1 MVQNAGVTEPGGT
14 EIVCA
19 ECGTVNSTSET
30 FCAGCGAFLEWQT
43 RTQPTVPGPKP
54 VIPQAGRTAQG
65 RTSPGRST
73 GPQRSGRSLKAQVST
88 NTLRGEAGSTL
99 PLQIDLHNLGTTVDR
114 ISVELLGPAEEWAT
128 IEPPAINLLPGTS
141 GTITVTIQLPGRSE
155 VPGPVVDYGLG
166 IRSSQHPAE
175 SILRRGE
182 IQIESFTDVQ
192 ARLRPTVLRAS
203 GPARATVSVSNDGIA
218 PVSLTLTGDDA
229 EGILEFG
236 FAPPRIDLAPRST
249 GDVTVRIAPREG
261 SRQDQPHPVSFAIV
275 LVETDGPSQRL
286 DGTYIPET
294 PPPPAPPRVEAPA
307 APPPPA
313 VVTVT
318 SGRSGLGPW
327 GCVIG
332 ILVGLIVAIGAV
344 SLVGYLA
351 CSANEQCSAACLEGG
366 LSSPGC
372 TVCELGFD
380 APWCSPTGV
389 DPAPQEPAPVDPDQP
404 DVGTGEEP
412 APEN

>member
-1 MVQNAGVTEPGGT
+1 MTEPGGT

-19 ECGTVNSTSET
+19 ECGTVNSTADK

-43 RTQPTVPGPKP
+43 RTQPVVPGPKP
-54 VIPQAGRTAQG
+54 VAPQAGRTTPG
-65 RTSPGRST
+65 RTT
-73 GPQRSGRSLKAQVST
+73 GPSSGRSLKAHVSA

-99 PLQIDLHNLGTTVDR
+99 HLQIDLHNLGTTVDR
-114 ISVELLGPAEEWAT
+114 IGVELLGPAEKWAT
-128 IEPPAINLLPGTS
+128 IEPPAVNLLPGTS
-141 GTITVTIQLPGRSE
+141 GTITVTFVLPGKSE

-166 IRSSQHPAE
+166 IRSSEHPAE

-182 IQIESFTDVQ
+182 IQIESFSDFQ
-192 ARLRPTVLRAS
+192 ARLRPTVLRAR
-203 GPARATVSVSNDGIA
+203 GPASATVSVSNDGIA
-218 PVSLTLTGDDA
+218 PVSLTLTGDDT
-229 EGILEFG
+229 EGVLDFR
-236 FAPPRIDLAPRST
+236 FARPRLDLPPRST
-249 GDVTVRIAPREG
+249 GDVAVRIAPRDAD
-261 SRQDQPHPVSFAIV
+261 RQEQPHPVSFAIV
-275 LVETDGPSQRL
+275 LAETDGRTQRL
-286 DGTYIPET
+286 DGTYIPEA
-294 PPPPAPPRVEAPA
+294 PPPPEPPRIETP
-307 APPPPA
+307 APPPAPA

-327 GCVIG
+327 GCLIG
-332 ILVGLIVAIGAV
+332 ALVGLIVAIGAV

-351 CSANEQCSAACLEGG
+351 CSANEQCSQACLEGG

-380 APWCSPTGV
+380 APWCSSTGV